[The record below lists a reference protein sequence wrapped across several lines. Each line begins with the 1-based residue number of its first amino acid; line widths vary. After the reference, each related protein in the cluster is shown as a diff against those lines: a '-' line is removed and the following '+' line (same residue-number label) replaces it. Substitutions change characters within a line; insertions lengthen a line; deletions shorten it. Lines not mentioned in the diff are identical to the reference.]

1 MKLRHAAVAA
11 GLAVAAFAANAQFVA
26 VNEGFE
32 NVATL
37 VPSGWVINNASTPL
51 GPTSWFQ
58 GNNAIFPAFAGS
70 PDSYVAANFNNALA
84 GGTIANFL
92 FTPLFTTEGG
102 TTVSFWARS
111 GPEEGFV
118 DHIRVGRTTGGTT
131 PGDFIQVGGDITLT
145 DTWTQYTFAI
155 APQAVGATGRAVIEY
170 FGAADTSKYLG
181 VDSVNVAVLVPEPET
196 WALLAVGFGVLGA
209 IRRRQRNA
217 A

>member
-1 MKLRHAAVAA
+1 MKLRRAAAAA

-32 NVATL
+32 NVGAL
-37 VPSGWVINNASTPL
+37 AASGWVVNNASTPL

-58 GNNAIFPAFAGS
+58 GSAAIFPAFAGG
-70 PDSYVAANFNNALA
+70 PNSYIAANFNNAVA

-92 FTPLFTTEGG
+92 FTPVFTTEGG
-102 TTVSFWARS
+102 STVSFWARS
-111 GPEEGFV
+111 IGEQGFV
-118 DHIRVGRTTGGTT
+118 DQIRVGRTTGGTA
-131 PGDFIQVGGDITLT
+131 PGAFIQVGSDITLS
-145 DTWTQYTFAI
+145 DTWTQYTFSI

-170 FGAADTSKYLG
+170 FGPADLRDFVG
-181 VDSVNVAVLVPEPET
+181 VDSLMVNVVPEPET

-209 IRRRQRNA
+209 IKRRQRNA